1 MSLLG
6 QLSSSRVGSPGPG
19 NQRDFYLSD
28 EGFSRLSP
36 YMTSRY
42 GMTEEDYSRE
52 EIVDSFINKM
62 RSYTS
67 GNSVTTV
74 AELAYLNSATAEE
87 RQIAGETYRLWDET
101 PGVFSEGGGTFMER
115 ADAAFDYTW
124 SLAADPVNLLSLG
137 VGKLAARGATK
148 AGTELLVPIAKEA
161 AEAVVRSPAGRNLTG
176 RALEQARREAYQTSI
191 AKTMQSAGYRE
202 STRRAARSEI
212 VGATG
217 FDAVAAAGLDGI
229 YQTNQILAGVQSEYS
244 PLQSTFATIGGLTG
258 GVLPVVFNTFR
269 GVSKTPLAS
278 LHIERSL
285 EVLAKREEEAM
296 RAANVNLAP
305 EKVAA
310 AMNKERFKELTK
322 AMREKL
328 TSDWAERKRRGNSRF
343 AREGATTFN
352 DVLYATFLLGDRE
365 EGIVGLKDIML
376 KSGLPA
382 FSKRSE
388 GDTYTNWMFD
398 VLKAAGLQDEVK
410 QVFDNTIGK
419 FFVSDQPVEFED
431 IVGLSSEAASFAGRS
446 LNFLSQLA
454 RMNKKVTEVISGK
467 RDNVTAQE
475 LMDEIAADLGETF
488 DEEATGG
495 VMKGFTR
502 EKVSKSIE
510 GMQNNLI
517 RMLVTHPGTTYLN
530 VAGWAQASFFQS
542 VSDTLRGTLYA
553 TSAGLNKL
561 IGRELKATEYRNLA
575 GQMFDLQ
582 RKKVV
587 NLLDPYGT
595 YESVADYLSFRP
607 KARNELLRYLSGGI
621 EASEFQKVI
630 GLAPDEIVT
639 PSKFEGILDTLQYM
653 YGVQAQDLFTKT
665 QEFMYS
671 LDRQIRIKYG
681 KSYAEFIKSD
691 ESAEY
696 LTKKGTAAF
705 QEFAE
710 IEAVAVEDALRN
722 VFAKRYGGNKGTLS
736 AIAKM
741 VEDARKYPVIGALI
755 PFGQFFNNTLGFM
768 MDHTGISLLHKAV
781 VGTDRNLLDLVT
793 KSAIGISTLGVMT
806 AKQMQMMED
815 GLAWNQER
823 DSNGALMDKAY
834 DFPGSFFDF
843 AGRLFAHDIVDGQ
856 IPPELFEQFMSTFGP
871 EALSQGLDDSIETA
885 KNMVYSF
892 LSMDTDAV
900 GVAVADAVKA
910 SSQMYISGFTRFAD
924 PFNQM
929 AALLRGEDYVGVDRN
944 QEAAWFNKSFRYVD
958 QFIEAAVGGPLAPQ
972 KYTATGGE
980 QNRVP
985 IGRIFGLRE
994 LPAQTTVQRMFA
1006 DIGRP
1011 EWMTQIMVDDPAVAN
1026 RVNQVIFPVLEGY
1039 AEQLIE
1045 MPSWRSAS
1053 LEDRIKLV
1061 DSVLTLARGD
1071 TLDILEASSREGDD
1085 KIATIFEIERQTGAS
1100 RKERDEIMAIFNVE
1114 EDKLNELDLP
1124 QLQII
1129 LHYLKNASAR
1139 TNLLKAQFGLQ

>member
-1 MSLLG
+1 MDLFELANRPVADTG
-6 QLSSSRVGSPGPG
+6 RPG

-28 EGFSRLSP
+28 EGFSRLYP

-42 GMTEEDYSRE
+42 GMNEEDYSRE

-74 AELAYLNSATAEE
+74 AELAYLNSASPEE
-87 RQIAGETYRLWDET
+87 RQIAGDTYRLWDET
-101 PGVFSEGGGTFMER
+101 PGVFSEGGGNFMER
-115 ADAAFDYTW
+115 ADAAIDYTW
-124 SLAADPVNLLSLG
+124 SLAVDPVNLLSLG
-137 VGKLAARGATK
+137 VGKLAARGAART
-148 AGTELLVPIAKEA
+148 ATSLIVPMAKEA
-161 AEAVVRSPAGRNLTG
+161 AEAVVKSPTGRNLVG

-191 AKTMQSAGYRE
+191 AKTMQSSGYRE
-202 STRRAARSEI
+202 ATRSAARREI
-212 VGATG
+212 VGATA
-217 FDAVAAAGLDGI
+217 FDTLSATGMDAI
-229 YQTNQILAGVQSEYS
+229 YQRNQILAGVQNEYS
-244 PLQSTFATIGGLTG
+244 PVQGIFATVGGLTG
-258 GVLPVVFNTFR
+258 AVLPVAFNALR

-285 EVLAKREEEAM
+285 ELMAMREREAM
-296 RAANVNLAP
+296 LAANINLAP
-305 EKVAA
+305 EKVAD
-310 AMNKERFKELTK
+310 AMNKERFKTLAKE
-322 AMREKL
+322 MRDKL
-328 TSDWAERKRRGNSRF
+328 TSDWSERKRRGNSRF
-343 AREGATTFN
+343 AREGVSTFN
-352 DVLYATFLLGDRE
+352 DILYATFLLGDRE

-376 KSGLPA
+376 MSGLPA

-388 GDTYTNWMFD
+388 KDTYTNWMFD
-398 VLKAAGLQDEVK
+398 VLKAAGLEGEVK

-419 FFVSDQPVEFED
+419 FFVSDQPIEFED

-454 RMNKKVTEVISGK
+454 RMNKSVTDVITGK
-467 RDNVTAQE
+467 RDNITAQE
-475 LMDEIAADLGETF
+475 LIDEIAADLGEGIG
-488 DEEATGG
+488 EGAEGG
-495 VMKGFTR
+495 IAGGLTR
-502 EKVSKSIE
+502 EGMSKFVE
-510 GMQNNLI
+510 GTQNNLI

-530 VAGWAQASFFQS
+530 VVGWTKASSFQS
-542 VSDTLRGTLYA
+542 ISDMLRGTLYG
-553 TSAGLNKL
+553 TWSGLNSILGKD
-561 IGRELKATEYRNLA
+561 LKATEYRNLA
-575 GQMFDLQ
+575 GQMFKLQ
-582 RKKVV
+582 KQKLQ
-587 NLLDPYGT
+587 NLIDPYST
-595 YESVADYLSFRP
+595 YEAAADYLSFRP

-630 GLAPDEIVT
+630 GLAPDEIVN
-639 PSKFEGILDTLQYM
+639 PSKLEGILNTIQAV

-681 KSYAEFIKSD
+681 MSYADFIKSD
-691 ESAEY
+691 KAAEY
-696 LTKKGTAAF
+696 LTKKGTASF
-705 QEFAE
+705 QEFAT

-722 VFAKRYGGNKGTLS
+722 VFAKQYGSSKGTMS

-781 VGTDRNLLDLVT
+781 VGTDRNLMDLVT

-823 DSNGALMDKAY
+823 NANGALMDKSF

-843 AGRLFAHDIVDGQ
+843 AGRLFAHDIVDGK

-871 EALSQGLDDSIETA
+871 EALSQGLDDSLETA
-885 KNMVYSF
+885 RNMVYSF

-900 GVAVADAVKA
+900 GEAVADAVKA

-924 PFNQM
+924 PLNQM
-929 AALLRGEDYVGVDRN
+929 TALLRGEDYVGIDRN
-944 QEAAWFNKSFRYVD
+944 QESAWLNKSLRYID
-958 QFIEAAVGGPLAPQ
+958 QFVESAIGGPLAPQ

-1026 RVNQVIFPVLEGY
+1026 RVNQIIFPLLEGY

-1045 MPSWRSAS
+1045 MPSWRSS
-1053 LEDRIKLV
+1053 KLEDRIRLV
-1061 DSVLTLARGD
+1061 DSVLTLAKGD
-1071 TLDILEASSREGDD
+1071 TLDILQESGREGDD
-1085 KIATIFEIERQTGAS
+1085 KISTIFEIERQTGAS
-1100 RKERDEIMAIFNVE
+1100 RAERDEVMSIFGVDE
-1114 EDKLNELDLP
+1114 TALNELDLP

-1129 LHYLKNASAR
+1129 LHFLKNASAR
-1139 TNLLKAQFGLQ
+1139 NDLLRAEFGVQ